1 MEILHTSL
9 EQWAG
14 TSPIAITN
22 HDFHDM
28 AQYTA
33 YLKNVQSKAALR
45 MYDSEPF
52 LNDWLSSHYA
62 YLSLCHMHTDFIEIT
77 YVHSGA
83 GVAVLNDTKR
93 MIQKGDIVCVQLGDQ
108 HANYPL
114 PSFSVYNCL
123 VSSRLLEQKGLLF
136 ESVVDES
143 GRFQLPGFSTLEGN
157 TLLQI
162 EDLFETMQ
170 AEYNQKQ
177 LGYESLLLYYFNQL
191 LVLLYRSI
199 RESKGRHNRV
209 MAPILDYVAEH
220 YRSITLDQ
228 LATFSS
234 YTAPYLSRLFRETL
248 GVNFTEYVN
257 RLRIEEAIKLIMQS
271 SFSIEDIGRSVGFKN
286 KLHFYEVFKKHTGF
300 TPGTLRKPR

>member
-62 YLSLCHMHTDFIEIT
+62 DLSLSHMHTDFIEIT

-162 EDLFETMQ
+162 ED
-170 AEYNQKQ
+170 
-177 LGYESLLLYYFNQL
+177 
-191 LVLLYRSI
+191 
-199 RESKGRHNRV
+199 
-209 MAPILDYVAEH
+209 
-220 YRSITLDQ
+220 
-228 LATFSS
+228 
-234 YTAPYLSRLFRETL
+234 
-248 GVNFTEYVN
+248 
-257 RLRIEEAIKLIMQS
+257 
-271 SFSIEDIGRSVGFKN
+271 
-286 KLHFYEVFKKHTGF
+286 
-300 TPGTLRKPR
+300 

>member
-62 YLSLCHMHTDFIEIT
+62 DLSLSHMHTDFIEIT

-93 MIQKGDIVCVQLGDQ
+93 MIQKGDIVCWGI
-108 HANYPL
+108 NTRTIRSP
-114 PSFSVYNCL
+114 PSPYTIVWC
-123 VSSRLLEQKGLLF
+123 R
-136 ESVVDES
+136 
-143 GRFQLPGFSTLEGN
+143 PGCWN
-157 TLLQI
+157 KR
-162 EDLFETMQ
+162 
-170 AEYNQKQ
+170 A
-177 LGYESLLLYYFNQL
+177 
-191 LVLLYRSI
+191 
-199 RESKGRHNRV
+199 
-209 MAPILDYVAEH
+209 
-220 YRSITLDQ
+220 
-228 LATFSS
+228 
-234 YTAPYLSRLFRETL
+234 
-248 GVNFTEYVN
+248 
-257 RLRIEEAIKLIMQS
+257 
-271 SFSIEDIGRSVGFKN
+271 SFLKAS
-286 KLHFYEVFKKHTGF
+286 
-300 TPGTLRKPR
+300 